1 AGEAFQVVLSQR
13 FEMDTDADPLDV
25 YRILRTTNPS
35 PYMYLLRPYFW
46 VYDASVEVA
55 ALVGPARR
63 RFPYE
68 TLELDGNKLY
78 AVQGDG
84 KRRKVSV
91 SKWMANGDDW
101 AQFTA
106 PLQRPDPRCSV
117 PPNAGSPPSRRT
129 ATATVPSRASSSSP
143 RAQSNSTSPRCT
155 AS

>member
-1 AGEAFQVVLSQR
+1 MRRAMKVRYRPWVGIILLVLGAVCAVLGLWLAGATGEL
-13 FEMDTDADPLDV
+13 
-25 YRILRTTNPS
+25 NPS
-35 PYMYLLRPYFW
+35 VFLGALIMLMGLLYLLRPYFW

-106 PLQRPDPRCSV
+106 PLQRPV
-117 PPNAGSPPSRRT
+117 PPSGT
-129 ATATVPSRASSSSP
+129 
-143 RAQSNSTSPRCT
+143 STE
-155 AS
+155 AA